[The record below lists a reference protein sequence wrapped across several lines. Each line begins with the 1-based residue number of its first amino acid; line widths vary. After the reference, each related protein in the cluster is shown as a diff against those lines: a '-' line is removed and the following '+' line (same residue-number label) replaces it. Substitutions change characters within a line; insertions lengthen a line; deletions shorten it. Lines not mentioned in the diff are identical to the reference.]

1 MKKVSYQDVKASKE
15 VQAYLYQGNQS
26 LASQGYTDHSAA
38 HAAVVAERAGE
49 ILQKL
54 NFEKR
59 QVEMAKIA
67 GFLHDIGNCVNRIDH
82 AHHGALLARTIL
94 KDMGM
99 EYEEI
104 ALVINA
110 IGEHDEATGQAVNPI
125 SAALIL
131 ADKTDVRR
139 NRVQEKVSENF
150 DQHDRVNYAVTEA
163 KLAIQLEKQVIRF
176 RIQLDESICSMMDY
190 FEIFLERML
199 MCKRAA
205 EVLGMKFKMTVNGN
219 KIC

>member
-1 MKKVSYQDVKASKE
+1 
-15 VQAYLYQGNQS
+15 
-26 LASQGYTDHSAA
+26 
-38 HAAVVAERAGE
+38 
-49 ILQKL
+49 
-54 NFEKR
+54 
-59 QVEMAKIA
+59 
-67 GFLHDIGNCVNRIDH
+67 
-82 AHHGALLARTIL
+82 
-94 KDMGM
+94 M

-104 ALVINA
+104 ALVTNA

-139 NRVQEKVSENF
+139 NRMQEKVSENF

-163 KLAIQLEKQVIRF
+163 KLAIQPEKQVIRF
-176 RIQLDESICSMMDY
+176 RIQLDESICCMMDY